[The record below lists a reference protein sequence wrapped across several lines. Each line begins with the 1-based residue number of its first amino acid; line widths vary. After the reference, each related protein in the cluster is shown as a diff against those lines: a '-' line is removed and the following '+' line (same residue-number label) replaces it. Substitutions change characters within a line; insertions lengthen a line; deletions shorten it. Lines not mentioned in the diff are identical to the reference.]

1 MSENTPI
8 PVTVLRGMPDADAA
22 DIDRVAV
29 AVAAAL
35 GTVTAELSATSGRYA
50 DPRAALRRHPRGAW
64 GVPGADSRWQ
74 TAFSPAGFRG

>member
-35 GTVTAELSATSGRYA
+35 GAVAAEQSAAGRYA
-50 DPRAALRRHPRGAW
+50 DPRGALRRHPRGAW